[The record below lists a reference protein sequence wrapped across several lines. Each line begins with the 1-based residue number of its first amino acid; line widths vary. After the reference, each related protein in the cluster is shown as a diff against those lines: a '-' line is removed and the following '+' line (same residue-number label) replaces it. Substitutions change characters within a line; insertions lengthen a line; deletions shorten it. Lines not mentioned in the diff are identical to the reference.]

1 MNNDKDYR
9 RLPESFEDIFGKV
22 DSDISDETI
31 ENAYLRLQSRIHGKK
46 RRSLPLLWAG
56 GVAASILLIAAGAF
70 GSSVLNDEKPVETV
84 WNEIHV
90 PVGQMES
97 LTLEDGT
104 ILHINAC
111 SRVTYP
117 DRFTSGERKIFV
129 DGEVYA
135 EVTSNPS
142 RPFVIESDNISVRV
156 FGTKFDFKSYP
167 DSRKVELVL
176 VEGKV
181 RLEVKGEGESAHSV
195 DMSPGMIASYDR
207 ESGQVELKDVDLLT
221 CKPFNERN
229 GHHFYNIPL
238 QDIVSELERTFGC
251 RIIITDSKAADAKYF
266 AVFSNGEG
274 PEEILRALGN
284 GSFGSPVKLLVRSKG
299 DTIYVSSK

>member
-1 MNNDKDYR
+1 MNTEKDYR
-9 RLPESFEDIFGKV
+9 NHPEAWEDFFGKV
-22 DSDISDETI
+22 DSDISEETK
-31 ENAYLRLQSRIHGKK
+31 EDAYTRLESRIHGKK
-46 RRSLPLLWAG
+46 HRRLPLFLAG
-56 GVAASILLIAAGAF
+56 GVAASLALVAAGGF
-70 GSSVLNDEKPVETV
+70 GYALINKEKHVETA

-90 PVGQMES
+90 PVGQMKT

-104 ILHINAC
+104 TLQINAC

-117 DRFTSGERKIFV
+117 DKFTAGERKIFV

-135 EVTSNPS
+135 EVTSNPA

-176 VEGKV
+176 IEGKV
-181 RLEVKGEGESAHSV
+181 RLEVRGDDDSAHSV

-238 QDIVSELERTFGC
+238 RDIASELERTFGC
-251 RIIITDSKAADAKYF
+251 RIIVTDSKAADARYF

-274 PEEILRALGN
+274 PEEILKAIGN
-284 GSFGSPVKLLVRSKG
+284 GSYGSPVRLNVRSKG
-299 DTIYVSSK
+299 DIIYVSSK

>member
-1 MNNDKDYR
+1 MKTDKDYR
-9 RLPESFEDIFGKV
+9 NLPESWEELFGKV

-31 ENAYLRLQSRIHGKK
+31 ENAYMRLESRIHGKK
-46 RRSLPLLWAG
+46 RRRLPLYLAG
-56 GVAASILLIAAGAF
+56 GIAASLLLVAGGGLGYA
-70 GSSVLNDEKPVETV
+70 LINKEKTVETA

-90 PVGQMES
+90 PVGETRS
-97 LTLEDGT
+97 LSLEDGT
-104 ILHINAC
+104 VLQINAC

-117 DRFTSGERKIFV
+117 DKFTSGERKIFV

-135 EVTSNPS
+135 EVTSNPE

-181 RLEVKGEGESAHSV
+181 RLEVRGEGESAHSV

-238 QDIVSELERTFGC
+238 QDIASELERTFGC
-251 RIIITDSKAADAKYF
+251 RIIVTDSKAADTRYF

-274 PEEILRALGN
+274 PEEILKALGN
-284 GSFGSPVKLLVRSKG
+284 GSYGSSLKLNVRSKG
-299 DTIYVSSK
+299 ETIYVSSK